1 MRNNEFAVLVEST
14 VVQMVHTT
22 LIDNYDDIEIHEGN
36 NNTNATIPKE
46 WMVFVWMTLKNEQD
60 RDFLVTKMDNNN
72 EQVGTFSQKEIS

>member
-22 LIDNYDDIEIHEGN
+22 LIDNYEIEIHEG

-60 RDFLVTKMDNNN
+60 RDFLVTKMNNNN